1 MGEHKDKVLRQ
12 ALKLDAEEWA
22 KGIKQIYIHREGS
35 MYYETKE
42 SAKDFDNGSVT
53 DTSYYDGRIERTQDG
68 KVIRTFGEKLVG
80 DKLIDEYQRYAANGP
95 AMRMLHGTNL

>member
-1 MGEHKDKVLRQ
+1 MCIRDR
-12 ALKLDAEEWA
+12 
-22 KGIKQIYIHREGS
+22 
-35 MYYETKE
+35 
-42 SAKDFDNGSVT
+42 
-53 DTSYYDGRIERTQDG
+53 SYYDGRIERTQGG